1 MNTTVLHLADWFQA
15 LHLLPQMVLVE
26 GASTI
31 SVTSSGI
38 GELDA
43 CPVQTEPD
51 SHRVAVVARTVLT

>member
-1 MNTTVLHLADWFQA
+1 MNTTVLHLADCFQA

-38 GELDA
+38 GELGA
-43 CPVQTEPD
+43 
-51 SHRVAVVARTVLT
+51 